1 MLDDTT
7 RAIDILDQERESNL
21 VENKSGDEFS
31 TLPRYLPSKGTIYR
45 EQNPSIDEIFDLK
58 ISKSSADMVG
68 GGSRKINYDL
78 VLIPKLN
85 SEGELTL
92 EIVST
97 VGLKQSDVLQ
107 VCSRWLQVVEGD
119 VINFDCSFVSET
131 DGG

>member
-1 MLDDTT
+1 
-7 RAIDILDQERESNL
+7 
-21 VENKSGDEFS
+21 
-31 TLPRYLPSKGTIYR
+31 
-45 EQNPSIDEIFDLK
+45 
-58 ISKSSADMVG
+58 MVG

-97 VGLKQSDVLQ
+97 VGLKQSGVLQ

-131 DGG
+131 DGDPIKTLVLEYNLYWNGIKLQK